1 MLSWPRCV
9 WGSEQRFFT
18 IPAFLVTTLRQGSDV
33 RRRPHAQTISCPLQG
48 QGCLP
53 PQTRGD
59 PDLLRITLAA
69 AMKILRPIH
78 RLPRSPSHPCPE
90 PHERAQPLQFEARN
104 ARNARSNAITGID
117 TAAVDPAGG
126 VPEPA
131 PFPIAKTAENGFS
144 FAGTATACSSMAT
157 YARRRAMG
165 KSPPSPS
172 SRFAVRVSSS
182 VHPRSAEH
190 LHAPQRPLD
199 LIDS

>member
-69 AMKILRPIH
+69 AMKNLLPIQ

-90 PHERAQPLQFEARN
+90 PYERAQPLQFESLN
-104 ARNARSNAITGID
+104 ARNARRTAITGID
-117 TAAVDPAGG
+117 TAAVGPTGG
-126 VPEPA
+126 VPQPA
-131 PFPIAKTAENGFS
+131 PFPIAKTAGVSHSMFALKAAPLGEFMAPGMWLGGGKGNVSQDLRGIVQSQQFS
-144 FAGTATACSSMAT
+144 
-157 YARRRAMG
+157 
-165 KSPPSPS
+165 
-172 SRFAVRVSSS
+172 
-182 VHPRSAEH
+182 
-190 LHAPQRPLD
+190 L
-199 LIDS
+199 